1 MRMNVGYS
9 DPKLRLPTEGRS
21 PKPMKAIPPILVGC
35 LMALLA
41 IPNSAQDQCEM
52 LRQLIAHF
60 QKGTRVL

>member
-1 MRMNVGYS
+1 
-9 DPKLRLPTEGRS
+9 
-21 PKPMKAIPPILVGC
+21 MKAIPPILVGC